1 MAIETVPEWMAGLED
16 EDLVFIKKF
25 VLASGSLKEMAG
37 EYGVT
42 YPTVRLRLDRL
53 IQKIKLGEDTAADP
67 YIGLIKRLTV
77 NEKLDFDT
85 AKVLI
90 SAYKKAKEEL
100 QMAMWSVFGIISL
113 LIALISILLPVALV
127 VALQVWLCR
136 RKTRWLGLILPGL
149 SFLFSLLLV
158 FSVGAFGLI
167 NQGGSVGTLTLEE
180 NGQVIQ
186 QTITENGMTTVYDGE
201 GNILDQYPAPDA
213 QEEQNRISMEGLLA
227 VGGIFLVCNIPTVV
241 LGGIWLHYKNRRDFQ
256 DEIKKM
262 NIQDL
267 G

>member
-1 MAIETVPEWMAGLED
+1 
-16 EDLVFIKKF
+16 
-25 VLASGSLKEMAG
+25 
-37 EYGVT
+37 
-42 YPTVRLRLDRL
+42 
-53 IQKIKLGEDTAADP
+53 
-67 YIGLIKRLTV
+67 
-77 NEKLDFDT
+77 
-85 AKVLI
+85 
-90 SAYKKAKEEL
+90 
-100 QMAMWSVFGIISL
+100 MAMWSVFGIISL

-201 GNILDQYPAPDA
+201 GNILDQYPDPDA
-213 QEEQNRISMEGLLA
+213 QEKQEAQEEIFRRLLPSA
-227 VGGIFLVCNIPTVV
+227 VLLFPVGNLPTVV
-241 LGGIWLHYKNRRDFQ
+241 LGGIWLPYKNRRDFQ

>member
-1 MAIETVPEWMAGLED
+1 
-16 EDLVFIKKF
+16 
-25 VLASGSLKEMAG
+25 
-37 EYGVT
+37 
-42 YPTVRLRLDRL
+42 
-53 IQKIKLGEDTAADP
+53 
-67 YIGLIKRLTV
+67 
-77 NEKLDFDT
+77 
-85 AKVLI
+85 
-90 SAYKKAKEEL
+90 
-100 QMAMWSVFGIISL
+100 MAMWSVFGIISL

-127 VALQVWLCR
+127 VALQVWLCK

-158 FSVGAFGLI
+158 FSAGAFGLI

-213 QEEQNRISMEGLLA
+213 QEKQEAQEEIFRRLLPSA
-227 VGGIFLVCNIPTVV
+227 VLLFLVGNIPTVV

>member
-1 MAIETVPEWMAGLED
+1 
-16 EDLVFIKKF
+16 
-25 VLASGSLKEMAG
+25 
-37 EYGVT
+37 
-42 YPTVRLRLDRL
+42 
-53 IQKIKLGEDTAADP
+53 
-67 YIGLIKRLTV
+67 
-77 NEKLDFDT
+77 
-85 AKVLI
+85 
-90 SAYKKAKEEL
+90 
-100 QMAMWSVFGIISL
+100 MAMWSVFGIISL

-136 RKTRWLGLILPGL
+136 RKTHWLGLILPGL

-201 GNILDQYPAPDA
+201 GNILDQYPDPEAQEKQEA
-213 QEEQNRISMEGLLA
+213 QEEIFRRLLPSA
-227 VGGIFLVCNIPTVV
+227 VLLFLVGNIPTVV

>member
-1 MAIETVPEWMAGLED
+1 
-16 EDLVFIKKF
+16 
-25 VLASGSLKEMAG
+25 
-37 EYGVT
+37 
-42 YPTVRLRLDRL
+42 
-53 IQKIKLGEDTAADP
+53 
-67 YIGLIKRLTV
+67 
-77 NEKLDFDT
+77 
-85 AKVLI
+85 
-90 SAYKKAKEEL
+90 
-100 QMAMWSVFGIISL
+100 MAMWSVFGIIGL
-113 LIALISILLPVALV
+113 LIVLISILLPVALV

-213 QEEQNRISMEGLLA
+213 QEKQEAQEEIFRRLLPSA
-227 VGGIFLVCNIPTVV
+227 VLLFLVGNIPTVV